1 MTWDAMPQAGVVFHR
16 WGSTPGAAYIGLGP
30 LGWASASAKVSAETE
45 RSLGD
50 ESAGPLAKLLPI
62 PQDGGDGGDD
72 DPLKML
78 KQDIAGAR
86 GRALLLETT
95 ADGYGD
101 GRPAAPA
108 RDWVA
113 SRLGPEPPAALVR
126 LASDAFDRTLA
137 ACGMNPGLFSSTGDG
152 TRMREGLRQF
162 HLGTVLPIAKM
173 IEAELRAK
181 LETAI
186 SLRFDLY
193 ATDLAGRAQAFA
205 KLVAGGMELDRAAA
219 VSGILSGDG

>member
-1 MTWDAMPQAGVVFHR
+1 M
-16 WGSTPGAAYIGLGP
+16 
-30 LGWASASAKVSAETE
+30 
-45 RSLGD
+45 
-50 ESAGPLAKLLPI
+50 
-62 PQDGGDGGDD
+62 
-72 DPLKML
+72 
-78 KQDIAGAR
+78 
-86 GRALLLETT
+86 
-95 ADGYGD
+95 
-101 GRPAAPA
+101 
-108 RDWVA
+108 
-113 SRLGPEPPAALVR
+113 R

-137 ACGMNPGLFSSTGDG
+137 ACGLNPGLFSSTGDG

-181 LETAI
+181 LETDI

-219 VSGILSGDG
+219 VSGILSGDAVAAWREYVPYRDSRRNLAVRHDGHRVGTIWRTRNGGWRYRSTRLLGPRWRPTRW